1 MDIVAEL
8 IAKVRGQG
16 RRVVFAEGT
25 EGRILEAAGRLIIDG
40 IARPILVGPEAEVAT
55 AAAAAGL
62 ASTDVGIVDPAASDL
77 ESLAESYARGPRRL
91 DAKLARRLLRKP
103 LHFAASMVARGEA
116 DALVAGIAN
125 PTRRV
130 IEAGLMALG
139 LAEGIETPSSFF
151 LMEIPGHGGSHD
163 RLLLFAD
170 CAVTIDPT
178 ATELADIA
186 LASAASARRLLDQP
200 PRLALLSFSTHG
212 SAQHARIDKV
222 RDALARLRELAPEL
236 AVDGELQ
243 ADAALSP
250 AVAAHKVQAP
260 SAVAGQANVLIFPDL
275 DAGNIGYKLSHLMSG
290 GRAIGPILQGFAKP
304 LTDLS
309 RGASVDEIVAATA
322 VTLALAASGGSNTDS
337 G

>member
-16 RRVVFAEGT
+16 RCVVFAEGT
-25 EGRILEAAGRLIIDG
+25 EERVLAAAGRLVEHD
-40 IARPILVGPEAEVAT
+40 IARPLLVGPAAEVAA

-62 ASTDVGIVDPAASDL
+62 ATNDVRIADPAETDL
-77 ESLAESYARGPRRL
+77 EQLAQSYAQGPRRL
-91 DAKLARRLLRKP
+91 EAKLARRLLRKP
-103 LHFAASMVARGEA
+103 LHFAAAMVAQGKA
-116 DALVAGIAN
+116 DALVAGVAN

-130 IEAGLMALG
+130 IEAGLMAIG
-139 LAEGIETPSSFF
+139 LADGIETPSSFF
-151 LMEIPGHGGSHD
+151 VMEIPGHGGGQD
-163 RLLLFAD
+163 RVLLFAD
-170 CAVTIDPT
+170 CAVTVEPT

-186 LASAASARRLLDQP
+186 LASAASARLLLDQP

-222 RDALARLRELAPEL
+222 RAALERLRELAPEL

-250 AVAAHKVQAP
+250 AVAAHKVRRL

-275 DAGNIGYKLSHLMSG
+275 DAGNIGYKLSQIMSG

-304 LTDLS
+304 LADLS
-309 RGASVDEIVAATA
+309 RGASVDEIVAASA
-322 VTLALAASGGSNTDS
+322 VTLSLAAATGGATGGS
-337 G
+337 